1 MTSQPRDH
9 TLAFLGAFQGVDA
22 VYDFRAM
29 HDRDRSQPA
38 KVWRG
43 TFAACEAAMR
53 EVNESGH
60 WGIHVVINEMDGV
73 GLSVGNVVAC
83 RAQLLDLDDFDA
95 GQQLGRVLRS
105 STAPHIIVNTSP
117 GKVQCWW
124 KVIPHADKQLYTD
137 NQRRLIGEYNGDV
150 QFIDAAHT
158 ARLPGFYHHKGEP
171 TLVTVTAGPLWGGAA
186 YDPWAIAAP
195 LLHVPLAGGSGDR
208 QPLGHAPWQAPSI
221 EWIAHALGR
230 IDPNS
235 LRRNEWIALTAAIKQ
250 AGWSFGQDAVRAVWD
265 AWCGRYGRN
274 DPRDNHKQWRS
285 IDATSSGWRFVVDK
299 AGIAGDLMAAGV
311 AVSAAQTVTA
321 GVAIPAA
328 QAVAAGVQA
337 TTVGET
343 VTAKMLRADEQAVY
357 FRDCYWISSLG
368 RILTPDLIL
377 MDQNKFN
384 GTYGGKSFVLDDVGK
399 AGKNPWEAA
408 LQGQLFNI
416 PKVTNMRFLPEF
428 PFGHRMSDE
437 FGRIGVN
444 VYRAPRYIGVP
455 GDPTPFLDHL
465 ARVLPVAR
473 DREILLAFMAQC
485 IQRPGVKV
493 KWSVVI
499 QGVEGLGKTL
509 FEYIMQAA
517 LGPSYVH
524 VPAAKELTEGG
535 GKFNGWMR
543 NKLMIIINEVKT
555 DDKRELIEVM
565 KPWITDKRIEMQNKG
580 QDQDMA
586 DNPTN
591 YLMFTNWKDA
601 IPINVNG
608 RRYAIMYSALQSN
621 DDLVR
626 LGMTDEYFSRLYDW
640 AESGGLAHIVDY
652 LMSYQIP
659 ADLDGKIGC
668 TRAPRTSSTDEAIA
682 ESRGW
687 LETMVLEAVER
698 QDQGFRAGWVS
709 SCAVGKLVKDSGYKL
724 PASKTLATI
733 FKSIGYHRIGL
744 APRIYMQETTPY
756 KSTLYSVNPFADP
769 MTYGLDQSYDTP
781 QEAPR
786 NNVVPMLPPGYIVP
800 PSFAAAE

>member
-1 MTSQPRDH
+1 MTTPRDH
-9 TLAFLGAFQGVDA
+9 TLAFLDAFYGRDL

-38 KVWRG
+38 KIWRG
-43 TFAACEAAMR
+43 TFAQCEAAMR
-53 EVNESGH
+53 EVNESGP

-73 GLSVGNVVAC
+73 GLSVPNVVAC

-95 GQQLGRVLRS
+95 GQQLGRVLS
-105 STAPHIIVNTSP
+105 CPTPPHIIVHTSP

-124 KVIPHADKQLYTD
+124 KVTAHVDKQLYTD

-158 ARLPGFYHHKGEP
+158 ARLPGFYHWKGEP
-171 TLVTVTAGPLWGGAA
+171 TLVTVAAGPLWHGSSYG
-186 YDPWAIAAP
+186 PWEIAAP
-195 LLHVPLAGGSGDR
+195 LLHVPLAGSGGDR
-208 QPLGHAPWQAPSI
+208 QPLGHGPLQAPSL

-235 LRRNEWIALTAAIKQ
+235 LRRNDWIALTAATKQ

-285 IDATSSGWRFVVDK
+285 IDATAAGWRYMVERS
-299 AGIAGDLMAAGV
+299 GIQGDLMAAGMS
-311 AVSAAQTVTA
+311 APSVSTTPAAAAMQPAQSV
-321 GVAIPAA
+321 PAA
-328 QAVAAGVQA
+328 QPMALGNF
-337 TTVGET
+337 
-343 VTAKMLRADEQAVY
+343 LRPEEQAVY

-384 GTYGGKSFVLDDVGK
+384 GTYGGRSFVLDDVGK

-408 LQGQLFNI
+408 LQGQLFQI
-416 PKVTNMRFLPEF
+416 TKVTNMRFLPDR
-428 PFGHRMSDE
+428 PFGDQTEDE

-444 VYRAPRYIGVP
+444 VYRPARYVGIP
-455 GDPTPFLDHL
+455 GDVTPFLDHL
-465 ARVLPVAR
+465 ARVLPVQR
-473 DREILLAFMAQC
+473 DRDILLAFMAQC

-493 KWSVVI
+493 KWAVVI

-509 FEYIMQAA
+509 FEYIMAAA

-543 NKLMIIINEVKT
+543 NKLMIIINEVKS
-555 DDKRELIEVM
+555 DEKRELVEVM

-591 YLMFTNWKDA
+591 WLMFTNHKDA
-601 IPINVNG
+601 IPISVNG
-608 RRYAIMYSALQSN
+608 RRYAIMYSALQSSS
-621 DDLVR
+621 DLAR
-626 LGMTDEYFSRLYDW
+626 LGMTDEYFSKLYDW
-640 AESGGLAHIVDY
+640 AESGGMAHVVDY
-652 LMSYQIP
+652 LMKYAVP

-668 TRAPRTSSTDEAIA
+668 TRAPRTSSTDEALA

-687 LETMVLEAVER
+687 LETMILEAVER
-698 QDQGFRAGWVS
+698 QDQGFRGGWVS
-709 SCAVGKLVKDSGYKL
+709 SCAVSKLVKDNGQRL
-724 PASKTLATI
+724 PVSRTLGMI

-744 APRIYMQETTPY
+744 APRVFQQEGSPY
-756 KSTLYSVNPFADP
+756 KATLYSVMEGADVSTFGTLQGYEP
-769 MTYGLDQSYDTP
+769 AAGGSS
-781 QEAPR
+781 
-786 NNVVPMLPPGYIVP
+786 VVPIWPVP
-800 PSFAAAE
+800 HAAE

>member
-1 MTSQPRDH
+1 MTTPRDH
-9 TLAFLGAFQGVDA
+9 TLAFLGAFYGVDT

-38 KVWRG
+38 RLFRG
-43 TFAACEAAMR
+43 RFADVEAEMTAL
-53 EVNESGH
+53 NLSGP
-60 WGIHVVINEMDGV
+60 WGIHVVINEMDGI
-73 GLSVGNVVAC
+73 GLSVPNVVAC

-95 GQQLGRVLRS
+95 GQQLGRVLS
-105 STAPHIIVNTSP
+105 CPTPPHIIVHTSP

-124 KVIPHADKQLYTD
+124 KVTAHADKQLYTD

-158 ARLPGFYHHKGEP
+158 ARLPGFYHWKGEP
-171 TLVTVTAGPLWGGAA
+171 TLVTVAAGPLWHGVA

-195 LLHVPLAGGSGDR
+195 LLHVAVGGPGAADR
-208 QPLGHAPWQAPSI
+208 QPLGHDPWQAPSI

-230 IDPNS
+230 IDPNG
-235 LRRNEWIALTAAIKQ
+235 LGRNEWIALTAATKQ

-285 IDATSSGWRFVVDK
+285 IDATSAGWSALVKRSG
-299 AGIAGDLMAAGV
+299 IQGDLMAAGMPAPSMSTTPTAASV
-311 AVSAAQTVTA
+311 QPTQAV
-321 GVAIPAA
+321 PAA
-328 QAVAAGVQA
+328 QPMALGNF
-337 TTVGET
+337 
-343 VTAKMLRADEQAVY
+343 LRPEEQAVY

-384 GTYGGKSFVLDDVGK
+384 GTYGGRSFVLDDVGK

-408 LQGQLFNI
+408 LQGQLFRI
-416 PKVTNMRFLPEF
+416 TKVTNMRFLPDR
-428 PFGHRMSDE
+428 PFGDQTEDE

-444 VYRAPRYIGVP
+444 VYRPARYVGIP
-455 GDPTPFLDHL
+455 GDVTPFLDHL
-465 ARVLPVAR
+465 ARVLPVQR
-473 DREILLAFMAQC
+473 DRDILLAFMAQC

-493 KWSVVI
+493 KWAVVI

-509 FEYIMQAA
+509 FEYIMAAA

-543 NKLMIIINEVKT
+543 NKLMIIINEVKS
-555 DDKRELIEVM
+555 DEKRELVEVM

-591 YLMFTNWKDA
+591 WLMFTNHKDA
-601 IPINVNG
+601 IPISVNG
-608 RRYAIMYSALQSN
+608 RRYAIMYSALQSSS
-621 DDLVR
+621 DLAR
-626 LGMTDEYFSRLYDW
+626 LGMTDEYFSKLYDW
-640 AESGGLAHIVDY
+640 AESGGMAHVVDY
-652 LMSYQIP
+652 LMKYAVP

-668 TRAPRTSSTDEAIA
+668 TRAPRTSSTDEALA

-687 LETMVLEAVER
+687 LETMILEAVER
-698 QDQGFRAGWVS
+698 QDQGFRGGWVS
-709 SCAVGKLVKDSGYKL
+709 SCAVSKLVKDNGQRL
-724 PASKTLATI
+724 PVSRTLGMI
-733 FKSIGYHRIGL
+733 FKSIGYYRIGL
-744 APRIYMQETTPY
+744 APRVFQQEGSPY
-756 KSTLYSVNPFADP
+756 KATLYSVMEGADVSTFGTLQGYEP
-769 MTYGLDQSYDTP
+769 AAGGSS
-781 QEAPR
+781 
-786 NNVVPMLPPGYIVP
+786 VVPMWPVP
-800 PSFAAAE
+800 HAAE